1 MRSFDADLQEK
12 LTIAFSKTLGKYLQ
26 IAKTRIQTQWRRY
39 DTIDGKTPKVNVQAF
54 SNISTNIASAILT
67 ASGRKAWIIEFGRGS
82 LMETDEEQNPWLSEY
97 INSGNPMGFNTARL
111 SRGMAILGRP
121 AGEYYDLDGG
131 IQVSHGRA
139 EGRDLEQWRD
149 RKRKAGRYATYE
161 LVKIR
166 LPIPPY
172 HVIRDTLYTDKLIE
186 KMEEELINTGY
197 NVICNELIK
206 STPKRVI
213 IKI

>member
-1 MRSFDADLQEK
+1 MRSFDADLQER

-39 DTIDGKTPKVNVQAF
+39 DTIDGKTPKVNVQAL

-111 SRGMAILGRP
+111 SREI
-121 AGEYYDLDGG
+121 
-131 IQVSHGRA
+131 GRA
-139 EGRDLEQWRD
+139 
-149 RKRKAGRYATYE
+149 
-161 LVKIR
+161 
-166 LPIPPY
+166 
-172 HVIRDTLYTDKLIE
+172 HV
-186 KMEEELINTGY
+186 
-197 NVICNELIK
+197 
-206 STPKRVI
+206 
-213 IKI
+213 